1 MLEQITY
8 RDEFLANPPLQA
20 IAYVSEVRRPMSMG
34 EVDRLLVSSSAHNS
48 LAAITGVLLYD
59 GARFFQYFEGPPAG
73 VQHTYD
79 RIKRSSRHHVIAE
92 VYNGS
97 IVERYFPD
105 WQMACRKVLPGSI
118 VELSAQRWSR
128 TRLAL
133 WSAGKNRSLS
143 PGCWNSGRGPC
154 RRQLIY
160 DRGRVGGVPHR

>member
-1 MLEQITY
+1 
-8 RDEFLANPPLQA
+8 
-20 IAYVSEVRRPMSMG
+20 MSMG

-59 GARFFQYFEGPPAG
+59 GDRFFQYFEGPPAG

-79 RIKRSSRHHVIAE
+79 RIKRSSRHHLIAE

-133 WSAGKNRSLS
+133 SSAGNK
-143 PGCWNSGRGPC
+143 PEPVC
-154 RRQLIY
+154 RLLEFWE
-160 DRGRVGGVPHR
+160 GAMPPAAGV

>member
-1 MLEQITY
+1 MDLGSDHLSRWVLGKSTAASHRLRE
-8 RDEFLANPPLQA
+8 RGASSHVD
-20 IAYVSEVRRPMSMG
+20 G

-59 GARFFQYFEGPPAG
+59 GDRFFQYFEGPPAG

-79 RIKRSSRHHVIAE
+79 RIKRSSRHHLIAE

-133 WSAGKNRSLS
+133 SSAGNK
-143 PGCWNSGRGPC
+143 PEPVC
-154 RRQLIY
+154 RLLEFWE
-160 DRGRVGGVPHR
+160 GHAAGS